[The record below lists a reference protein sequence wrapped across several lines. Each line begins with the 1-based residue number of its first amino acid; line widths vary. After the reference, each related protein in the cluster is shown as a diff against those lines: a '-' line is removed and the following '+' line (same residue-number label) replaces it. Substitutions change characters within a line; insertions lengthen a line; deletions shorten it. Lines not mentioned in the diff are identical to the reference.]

1 MSKTVDERVV
11 SMQFDNRHF
20 EKNVSTTMSTLDKLK
35 QKLNFGGVSKSFDK
49 INASAKS
56 CNLSPLSQGIETVQ
70 AKFSALQVM
79 GVTALA
85 NITNS
90 AVNAGKR
97 MVSALTIDPIKTG
110 LSEYETKIN
119 AIQVIKANT
128 RSLYDGDEARQMADI
143 ENALAELNTYAD
155 QTIYNFAQMTDN
167 VGKFVAQGLD
177 VYEATNAVKGMANL
191 AGASGASAADMA
203 RATYQMSQALGGV
216 IRKMDWNSLRNA
228 NMASV
233 ELKNVLTDLA
243 RVKGI
248 DIDSMIQNK
257 GIFEDTLEE
266 GWLTGDL
273 FTEAMNIYSDVYS
286 EAELK
291 AMGFKDEQIANF
303 KSLAQTAKEATT
315 EVKTFSQLW
324 DVLKETAQSGWTQT
338 WELIIGDFESAKSVL
353 TSVQI
358 FLSDIINGW
367 SEARNTFLAGALKIT
382 DPWNSIVEKLEGSG
396 LGKIKEM
403 AESIG
408 DVTDKVQYFQDV
420 VTKVWR
426 GDFGNVNTSPLIDRY
441 TLLEAAGYDHRVVQD
456 LVNKGYQYKITMEDI
471 EASHK
476 KFGLTMDKTTE
487 STNEATQSFGELSDQ
502 KLRDAGL
509 TETEIRLYRDLE
521 AEAQKQDKTIGELV
535 DEMSELDGRTMLIE
549 TLKNA
554 GLALLD
560 VFGMIKK
567 AWVEA
572 FPPPSSIGLYN
583 LIKKIYEFSKS
594 WKLAYRAIDEYTET
608 GEKLF
613 RVFRGLVAA
622 IDIVATLTGGVFRVV
637 FKAAQAILNAFGMD
651 VLDLAAMLGDGIV
664 VVRDWIDAH
673 DPIIKLVEKIVPYLM
688 KAVEGVKNWIGAL
701 RNGEDVPGDIIAGWI
716 GGLWEGAKKLFGVF
730 MDIATKVIEVVCDV
744 LGIHSPSLVF
754 WSIGTFIMLGLI
766 AGLVQNGP
774 KLWETIK
781 EVGSKLI
788 SSFKDVDFKTGLQQA
803 TAPIWE
809 FFKGLGKKLFEFIEN
824 IDFGKILA
832 AGIGVGLILTIKT
845 VADAINSI
853 TGILQGLTDGLGEM
867 FTSIGKM
874 FKGIGNWF
882 NSMAIV
888 NMAIGIA
895 VLAYAISQLAG
906 VDAKSLWKAYA
917 VIFALAAL
925 MALLLTGMTF
935 LSKIPTV
942 ENNLAKLTVSLIAVA
957 AAILLVAVAIKIMS
971 SVEDIGKVSE
981 VVLGIFGLIGVAL
994 LGLALINKLAV
1005 DVSSMGKFLLGM
1017 AASILLV
1024 AVAMKVIAGIP
1035 EEDCY
1040 RALAVVSGVILLC
1053 ALVSSIAKLSGEH
1066 GDKAG
1071 KMLFKMAGAML
1082 IMVLVVKLASM
1093 MKWDDIEKGLLFA
1106 GGVGLLFT
1114 YLIAVSYV
1122 AGEHADK
1129 AGKML
1134 SKMAFAILLM
1144 VGAIKLIS
1152 LISDDELKRGLVV
1165 IAGIE
1170 AMFIALVLVTK
1181 NTKKYVTECGSMLI
1195 KMSVA
1200 MLILA
1205 GVIFLLGEI
1214 VDANPKGVWQAVGI
1228 IAALSAVFAGLIA
1241 VTKLGGKTS
1250 TFSKSST
1257 GTIIALAVAIGVMAS
1272 ALIGLSFIP
1281 VEDLMAAGGAL
1292 SAVIAAFGLLVFAT
1306 KQIGDANPKG
1316 VWQAVGL
1323 ITVMGLIVTGLAL
1336 VIAKLAKCNTDSV
1349 LGTALGLSA
1358 LIVAMTVSLVLLSTL
1373 KTIGQGA
1380 VDGVWILTAMVIPLA
1395 AFAFVLACMQGVD
1408 NALNNALVLTGFVAA
1423 MTLLLVPLTIIGY
1436 LGIGA
1441 IAGVGV
1447 LITMAGAMGLLAL
1460 LLYDMQGIQNA
1471 QANADLL
1478 GGLVWSMSKSLLL
1491 LTVVGAF
1498 GLAAVAGVGVLIA
1511 TIVAFGALAYE
1522 TGKLMTMFPGI
1533 QAFIN
1538 KGLPLLEQL
1547 AGGLGRMIG
1556 KFVGGMAEGML
1567 SSLPN
1572 IGLLLSRFMKNAQYF
1587 IAGAKLVDEK
1597 VKNGVGI
1604 LTSAII
1610 KLTVADFINGIAQM
1624 SLFVG
1629 TLPELGTELS
1639 KFMKKLGTFIRY
1651 SKEIDEDTLDSVI
1664 TLTEVI
1670 CALTTANFLSGITSF
1685 LTFGTSWE
1693 SFSEG
1698 IGVLG
1703 TGVKN
1708 FAYKTGEITDK
1719 DLESAKSAAGI
1730 LVTLAEVSNE
1740 IDNFGGLSALIF
1752 GDNEIERWGEQLDD
1766 LGRGLVGF
1774 IIPLREAN
1782 VTKSD
1787 VGVAEDA
1794 ADIIRV
1800 LADAAKAIPNSG
1812 GLLGAIVGDNDVGS
1826 WSNQLVSLGTCMVN
1840 FVSAI
1845 RAGNLTEDDIALAEV
1860 TGKIITTIAKAAKGI
1875 PNAGGVIAEMI
1886 GDNKLSDFSIG
1897 LVSLG
1902 TCMVSFV
1909 SAIRGC
1915 EISQTDVD
1923 NAKFVSDVITILA
1936 NASEEIPN
1944 AGGTIAKWIGDN
1956 EISTWAGKLPQVAE
1970 GITGFCAGLS
1980 DMSSDSVSKTKA
1992 VADIV
1997 ATLAKASGGLELFS
2011 AGRLVDVSENFP
2023 EVATNINTFM
2033 QNLGGV
2039 DSSKAASAKKIVDTI
2054 VAAIKNTADVDVVSV
2069 EYFKIALAD
2078 LAESGISSFVDTFSS
2093 DEVHTE
2099 STTAIN
2105 GWVDSV
2111 TTTIGSKGTIA
2122 KFRGVGMQLAEG
2134 FAQGIKN
2141 GTYMA
2146 VSASLAM
2153 ANACVLAAK
2162 NTLNMNSPSRVFRA
2176 IGEGVPEGFVMGIN
2190 SMIGQ
2195 VEDSS
2200 NGMAQSAIGTVSK
2213 SISRIAELVNSDID
2227 TQPTIRPILDLSDV
2241 ESGANTIGSMFGLN
2255 PSVGLMAK
2263 VGAIDAAMSY
2273 GQNGGNSDVVSAIDK
2288 LGSKIDNLQTN
2299 TTNINGVT
2307 YDDGSNVANTVK
2319 ALVRAVR
2326 IEGRT

>member
-128 RSLYDGDEARQMADI
+128 RSLYDGDEVRQMADI

-228 NMASV
+228 NMAST
-233 ELKNVLTDLA
+233 ELKSVLTDLA

-248 DIDSMIQNK
+248 DIDSMIQSK
-257 GIFEDTLEE
+257 GLFEDTLEE

-382 DPWNSIVEKLEGSG
+382 EPWNKIVEKLNGSG

-487 STNEATQSFGELSDQ
+487 STKEATQSFGELSDEQ
-502 KLRDAGL
+502 LYNAGL

-521 AEAQKQDKTIGELV
+521 AEAQKQNKTIGELV
-535 DEMSELDGRTMLIE
+535 DEMSELDGRTMLVE
-549 TLKNA
+549 SLKNA

-560 VFGMIKK
+560 VFQLLKY
-567 AWVEA
+567 AWDEA
-572 FPPPSSIGLYN
+572 FPPPSSVGLYY
-583 LIKKIYEFSKS
+583 LIKDLYEFSQ
-594 WKLAYRAIDEYTET
+594 KLTLVDKETGEYTET
-608 GEKLF
+608 ADKLF

-673 DPIIKLVEKIVPYLM
+673 DPIVKLVEKIVPYLM

-701 RNGEDVPGDIIAGWI
+701 RNGEDVPGDIIAGWV

-730 MDIATKVIEVVCDV
+730 IDIATKVIEVVCDV

-788 SSFKDVDFKTGLQQA
+788 NSFKDVDFKTGLQQA

-809 FFKGLGKKLFEFIEN
+809 FFKGLGKKLFEFIKN

-845 VADAINSI
+845 IGDAINSV

-981 VVLGIFGLIGVAL
+981 VVLGIFGLVAVAL
-994 LGLALINKLAV
+994 LGLALINKLAI
-1005 DVSSMGKFLLGM
+1005 DVSSMGKLLLGM

-1106 GGVGLLFT
+1106 GGVSLLFT
-1114 YLIAVSYV
+1114 YLIAASYV

-1134 SKMAFAILLM
+1134 SKMAFAILLI

-1170 AMFIALVLVTK
+1170 AMFIALILVTK

-1306 KQIGDANPKG
+1306 KQIGDAKLVKPI
-1316 VWQAVGL
+1316 AL
-1323 ITVMGLIVTGLAL
+1323 IATMALIVGGLAF
-1336 VIAKLAKCNTDSV
+1336 VIAQLADCNPESA
-1349 LGTALGLSA
+1349 LGAAIGLSA
-1358 LIVAMTVSLVLLSTL
+1358 LLLAVTGAAFILNKFGHIGRKAVRGVGLLMAMAAPLYLFSLVLSSMSDV
-1373 KTIGQGA
+1373 Q
-1380 VDGVWILTAMVIPLA
+1380 
-1395 AFAFVLACMQGVD
+1395 
-1408 NALNNALVLTGFVAA
+1408 NALNNAIVLGALAAA
-1423 MTLLLVPLTIIGY
+1423 MTVLLIPLALIGTFAG
-1436 LGIGA
+1436 LGA
-1441 IAGVGV
+1441 FAGVV
-1447 LITMAGAMGLLAL
+1447 LLAL
-1460 LLYDMQGIQNA
+1460 MARPLIAFVEVLAEMQGIQNA

-1478 GGLVWSMSKSLLL
+1478 SGLVWSMSKSLLL

-1587 IAGAKLVDEK
+1587 IAGAKSVDEK

-1624 SLFVG
+1624 SPFVG

-1639 KFMKKLGTFIRY
+1639 NFMKNLGTFIRY
-1651 SKEIDEDTLDSVI
+1651 SKDIDEDVLDSVI

-1774 IIPLREAN
+1774 IMPLREAS
-1782 VTKSD
+1782 VAKSD
-1787 VGVAEDA
+1787 VEVAEDA
-1794 ADIIRV
+1794 ADIIKV

-1845 RAGNLTEDDIALAEV
+1845 RAGNLTEDDITLAEV

-1875 PNAGGVIAEMI
+1875 PNAGGAIAEMI

-1944 AGGTIAKWIGDN
+1944 AGGSIAKWIGDN

-1970 GITGFCAGLS
+1970 GITGFCAGLR
-1980 DMSSDSVSKTKA
+1980 DMSSDSVSKTKV

-2054 VAAIKNTADVDVVSV
+2054 VAAIKNTADVDAVSV

-2078 LAESGISSFVDTFSS
+2078 LAESGISSFVDTFTSETVTKQASEAASS
-2093 DEVHTE
+2093 MLD
-2099 STTAIN
+2099 SASAAISGN
-2105 GWVDSV
+2105 GNV
-2111 TTTIGSKGTIA
+2111 A
-2122 KFRGVGMQLAEG
+2122 KFKSIGMQLAEG
-2134 FAQGIKN
+2134 FAKGIQS
-2141 GTYMA
+2141 GSYMSVQA
-2146 VSASLAM
+2146 AM
-2153 ANACVLAAK
+2153 AMATAAIAVAK
-2162 NTLNMNSPSRVFRA
+2162 STLKINSPSKVFRA
-2176 IGEGVPEGFVMGIN
+2176 IGEGIPEGFVAGID

-2195 VEDSS
+2195 VEKSSDS
-2200 NGMAQSAIGTVSK
+2200 MAQSSISNVSK
-2213 SISRIAELVNSDID
+2213 SISRIADLVNSDID

-2241 ESGANTIGSMFGLN
+2241 ESGASTIGSMFGLN
-2255 PSVGLMAK
+2255 PSVGLMAN
-2263 VGAIDAAMSY
+2263 VGAISSDMAN
-2273 GQNGGNSDVVSAIDK
+2273 GQNGRNDEVISAINRLRKD
-2288 LGSKIDNLQTN
+2288 LSKNRGTTN
-2299 TTNINGVT
+2299 YNINGVT
-2307 YDDGSNVANTVK
+2307 YDDGSNVSNAVRT
-2319 ALVRAVR
+2319 LVRAAK
-2326 IEGRT
+2326 IEGRV